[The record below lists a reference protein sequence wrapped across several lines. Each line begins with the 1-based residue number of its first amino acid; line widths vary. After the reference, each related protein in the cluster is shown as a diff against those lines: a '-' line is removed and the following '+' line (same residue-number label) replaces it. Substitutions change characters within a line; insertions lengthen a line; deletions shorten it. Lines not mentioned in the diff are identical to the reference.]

1 MSRHPE
7 RSNSPASCAAEG
19 PRHRSTHHNR
29 PHLPNHEPPRSTLYP
44 YPLPLTRYLYPLY
57 LQTMDPVLEQL
68 KNGIRRFRSETFPTF
83 ADAANEPQR
92 PHTLFITCADSRIDP
107 NALTSTGPGEVFVT
121 RNIGSMVPA
130 YGEMLGGVSAV
141 IEFAVAGLGVR
152 HVVICGHTDCGA
164 MKALLDPSSTAK
176 MPSVRNWLTNATTA
190 LAVARTLHEHHI
202 PTPGQPHS
210 NRPLNDILTEQ
221 NVLLQ
226 IQHLRTH
233 PSVATA
239 LTLGNLTISGWI
251 YDVTTGNVRIAEN
264 NALTFTPVT

>member
-1 MSRHPE
+1 
-7 RSNSPASCAAEG
+7 
-19 PRHRSTHHNR
+19 
-29 PHLPNHEPPRSTLYP
+29 
-44 YPLPLTRYLYPLY
+44 
-57 LQTMDPVLEQL
+57 MDPVLEQL
-68 KNGIRRFRSETFPTF
+68 KNGVRRFRSETFPAF
-83 ADAANEPQR
+83 ADVATDPQR

-121 RNIGSMVPA
+121 RNIGNMIPA

-176 MPSVRNWLTNATTA
+176 MPSVRNWLKNAQTA
-190 LAVARTLHEHHI
+190 LAVSTTLHENDI
-202 PTPGQPHS
+202 PAPGQTGQTHGAGS
-210 NRPLNDILTEQ
+210 IVSTQARPLIDILTEQ

-226 IQHLRTH
+226 IQHLKTH

-239 LTLGNLTISGWI
+239 ITLGELTVSGWI
-251 YDVTTGNVRIAEN
+251 YDIHTGNVRIAEN
-264 NALTFTPVT
+264 NALTFTPLT